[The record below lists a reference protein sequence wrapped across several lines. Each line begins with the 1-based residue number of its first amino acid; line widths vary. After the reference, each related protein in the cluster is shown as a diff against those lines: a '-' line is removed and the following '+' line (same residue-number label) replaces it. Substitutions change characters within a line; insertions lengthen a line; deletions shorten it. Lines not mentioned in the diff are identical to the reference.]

1 MSDTAPTPP
10 LATMHIGPL
19 GSTLHVLRAD
29 PETIAALATVDWNR
43 SFGRVC
49 LDSVR
54 GLVALM
60 APSLLH
66 DELAGMVEDIVQV
79 AGSILTGAFKGLRST
94 RLRGRGDPPG
104 TGMEPDCAFY
114 FGERARRFR
123 EALMEGIEV
132 ADAFV
137 ERNAPDLVVEVEIT
151 NADEGKIER
160 YGEIGVRELWRLYG
174 HKDTKEL
181 RAEFLALRSG
191 HAPRALAA
199 SEVLQGGAHTR
210 RPVRGGG
217 RSAACPHPRRA
228 DGDGRPDRA
237 PAAERQR
244 AGARG
249 GGAVRAA
256 LRVSGTG
263 CLVAE
268 KPTLRDVD
276 PCVCRPGI
284 RH

>member
-1 MSDTAPTPP
+1 MSDTVTTQPRS
-10 LATMHIGPL
+10 TMHVGPL
-19 GSTLHVLRAD
+19 GSTVHVLYAD
-29 PETIAALATVDWNR
+29 PGTIAALATVDWNR
-43 SFGRVC
+43 SFGRVW

-79 AGSILTGAFKGLRST
+79 AGSVLTGAFKGLRST
-94 RLRGRGDPPG
+94 RLRGPGDPPG

-123 EALMEGIEV
+123 EARMEGIEV
-132 ADAFV
+132 ADAFI

-160 YGEIGVRELWRLYG
+160 YGEIGVRELWRLHG

-181 RAEFLALRSG
+181 RAEFLALHSG

-199 SEVLQGGAHTR
+199 SEVLQGGLTPSDLCEAVEGVRPALTR
-210 RPVRGGG
+210 DEQTETVARIVHRRRDDSARVREEGVPYAL
-217 RSAACPHPRRA
+217 RSA
-228 DGDGRPDRA
+228 
-237 PAAERQR
+237 
-244 AGARG
+244 
-249 GGAVRAA
+249 
-256 LRVSGTG
+256 
-263 CLVAE
+263 
-268 KPTLRDVD
+268 
-276 PCVCRPGI
+276 
-284 RH
+284 